1 MVGSSRPCVL
11 AVYTPPFLS
20 PHPPL
25 NTESGPTST
34 WGRERERERESGRKR
49 RRKRRRKKRRGSE
62 RGELVITCS
71 TNLHS
76 ARTRLTKIEGR
87 Q

>member
-11 AVYTPPFLS
+11 AVYIPPCLS

-34 WGRERERERESGRKR
+34 WGRGGEGGEGEGEGEREEE
-49 RRKRRRKKRRGSE
+49 E
-62 RGELVITCS
+62 EEQEEEEEEGE
-71 TNLHS
+71 
-76 ARTRLTKIEGR
+76 
-87 Q
+87 

>member
-34 WGRERERERESGRKR
+34 WGRGREGEGEREEE
-49 RRKRRRKKRRGSE
+49 E
-62 RGELVITCS
+62 EEEEGE
-71 TNLHS
+71 
-76 ARTRLTKIEGR
+76 
-87 Q
+87 